1 MRWSQTPET
10 VNNNQTQYVQ
20 KVHNNVGLCL
30 LWYCTYN
37 SMYALTEV
45 EVVPYGLQPIVFLLH
60 CVLGSWS
67 WYMLFE
73 T

>member
-20 KVHNNVGLCL
+20 KVHNVGLCL

-67 WYMLFE
+67 WYMLLE